1 MNQYPLWKYLLL
13 VVVITVGLL
22 YSSPNL
28 YGEDPAVQ
36 VSAERGAVFDE
47 TLDNRIRN
55 TLTAAGITPK
65 SLVRE
70 QGRVLVRFESGDDQL
85 KGADALRAELAR
97 GYIVALNLAPTTP
110 DWMGDIGALPMYLG
124 LDLRGGVHFLMEV
137 DMEAAVKN
145 AMERYV
151 GDIRSQLREEKIRY
165 RSVQLRPEGL
175 NVTFRSEGDVEVGRS
190 RIRTENPDLELIDGA
205 AGSNSIIANL
215 SEAAVRETKRFALQQ
230 NITTLRKRVNELGV
244 AEPVIQQQ
252 GDNRIVVQLPGVQ
265 DTARAKEILGAT
277 ATLEFRLADDE
288 HSVQQAVASG
298 RAPIG
303 TKLYFER
310 NGAPILLKRQLII
323 SGDYIVD
330 AASGIDSQS
339 GSPNVTIMLD
349 GRGANI
355 MSDRTKDNIGRRMAV
370 VFIEQ
375 KSETVVENGEE
386 VRKRR
391 ITQDVINVAVIRD
404 RLGKRFQITGL
415 DSTEES
421 RDLALLLRAGALA
434 APIDIIEER
443 TIGPSLGQESIDQG
457 TLSVQIGFA
466 LVLIFMFVY
475 YRVFGLVADIAL
487 AVNLILIMAVLSMLQ
502 ATLTLPGIA
511 GIVLTVGMAVD
522 ANVLIFERIR
532 EELRNGN
539 SPQNSIKRGYEQA
552 FATIA
557 DANITTFIAALV
569 LFLFGTGPIKGFA
582 VTLSIGILTSMF
594 TAIMGTRAII
604 NLVVGGRSVQK
615 LYIGWQRS

>member
-70 QGRVLVRFESGDDQL
+70 QGRVLVRFERGDDQL

-137 DMEAAVKN
+137 DMDAAVKN

-175 NVTFRSEGDVEVGRS
+175 NVTFRSEGDVELGRS

-215 SEAAVRETKRFALQQ
+215 SEAAIRETKRFALQQ

-594 TAIMGTRAII
+594 TAIMGTRSVI
-604 NLVVGGRSVQK
+604 NLIYGGRKVDRLS
-615 LYIGWQRS
+615 I